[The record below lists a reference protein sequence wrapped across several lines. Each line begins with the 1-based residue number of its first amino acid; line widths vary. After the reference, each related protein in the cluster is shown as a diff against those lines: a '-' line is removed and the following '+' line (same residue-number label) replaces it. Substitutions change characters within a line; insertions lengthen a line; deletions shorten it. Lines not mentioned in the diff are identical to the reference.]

1 MVKAPNFH
9 CQERTKYTPEK
20 RGFDPVPQRSPQ
32 AGRMVL
38 KSRPVVTMAGAK
50 ADIQFSFLFEICNII
65 MEEPFFS
72 ALPLLLAVLIIS
84 SALISIFTMG
94 RYFSR
99 EKMRWEIQI
108 WVKLKTCQIYEW
120 FSRNWLSS
128 GRFDR
133 GSRTWIGFLNIGQI
147 FLVFKEVS
155 TQLNSDRI
163 RSSLELFKFPFKS
176 SNPPEALI

>member
-1 MVKAPNFH
+1 
-9 CQERTKYTPEK
+9 
-20 RGFDPVPQRSPQ
+20 
-32 AGRMVL
+32 
-38 KSRPVVTMAGAK
+38 MA
-50 ADIQFSFLFEICNII
+50 
-65 MEEPFFS
+65 EPFFS
-72 ALPLLLAVLIIS
+72 ALPLLLAVIIIS

-94 RYFSR
+94 RHFSR
-99 EKMRWEIQI
+99 DKMRWEIQI

-155 TQLNSDRI
+155 TQLNSDWI
-163 RSSLELFKFPFKS
+163 RPSLELFKFPFNFFLMEIIKS
-176 SNPPEALI
+176 SRSIDLKAKKQIMSAGLSYKKLKVILDILNLLNPTSQYMAVFWRY

>member
-1 MVKAPNFH
+1 
-9 CQERTKYTPEK
+9 
-20 RGFDPVPQRSPQ
+20 
-32 AGRMVL
+32 
-38 KSRPVVTMAGAK
+38 
-50 ADIQFSFLFEICNII
+50 

-99 EKMRWEIQI
+99 EKMRWETQI

-128 GRFDR
+128 DRFDR

-147 FLVFKEVS
+147 FLMLKEVS
-155 TQLNSDRI
+155 SQLNSDRI
-163 RSSLELFKFPFKS
+163 RSSLELSKFPFNFFLMEIIKPS
-176 SNPPEALI
+176 RSVDLKAKKQIMPAGLSFKKLKVILDIIEPLEYTWQFFGYIN